1 MRYGKILTIV
11 MTIALLAVPVLNK
24 TDTMNVSAD
33 DIQLR
38 FDLGGTPTDGITAVS
53 ASDEY
58 QPERGWGFIGD
69 GAENVEAGGSGA
81 LSDAVQFNDNDTVF
95 CTDIPNGLYKV
106 SVTLGKTDH
115 TGIYMEDMLQIVN
128 MTGNNAQDSV
138 LVPVTDGQL
147 NIRAAA
153 GRKGPYTISEI
164 DILKISDTPEL
175 PRTIWICGD
184 STVCNYY
191 PIETSNQTGWGQVF
205 DKFIDTSKWQVR
217 DLASGS
223 QYAKGFLTSGQFD
236 TIEHYGREG
245 DIYIISIGINDTL
258 PKYSN
263 EEEYYISV
271 TEMTKRAKEKGMTVY
286 LVKQQGKATDA
297 SDKDMKERW
306 FGSTLDR
313 IGEEQDVKVL
323 DLFSLFHDYC
333 LSIGQ
338 QATDELYVSNDP
350 LHPNRKGA
358 MILAQMISDMIDW
371 DEFEEPAVLGEAN
384 GDGVLNVRDAA
395 CIALM
400 LAKGKGDELAAQ
412 ADFNE
417 DGLINVRDAAAIAE
431 YLAGSKTASLPSV
444 SR

>member
-1 MRYGKILTIV
+1 M
-11 MTIALLAVPVLNK
+11 
-24 TDTMNVSAD
+24 
-33 DIQLR
+33 
-38 FDLGGTPTDGITAVS
+38 
-53 ASDEY
+53 
-58 QPERGWGFIGD
+58 
-69 GAENVEAGGSGA
+69 
-81 LSDAVQFNDNDTVF
+81 
-95 CTDIPNGLYKV
+95 